1 MFSWRKPLAAVALI
15 VALVALV
22 NYYLFAVDRATGQ
35 IIWNIIDPVI
45 IVVLAA
51 LIPLNIADS
60 VRARRRAADGGGHG
74 HGGHQLPRDIIT
86 AGAAVTTMFY
96 LHNYLLKV
104 AFGTAA
110 ANPWIWHFIVPP
122 VVALLAVEG
131 IGQWLRAG
139 REG

>member
-1 MFSWRKPLAAVALI
+1 MFSWRKPLGAVALI

-51 LIPLNIADS
+51 LILLNIADS
-60 VRARRRAADGGGHG
+60 VRARRQAADGGGH
-74 HGGHQLPRDIIT
+74 QVPRDVIT

-139 REG
+139 RGD

>member
-1 MFSWRKPLAAVALI
+1 MFSWRKPLGTVALI

-35 IIWNIIDPVI
+35 VIWNIIDPVI
-45 IVVLAA
+45 IVILAA
-51 LIPLNIADS
+51 LILLNSADS
-60 VRARRRAADGGGHG
+60 VRARRRAADGGGHA
-74 HGGHQLPRDIIT
+74 GHQLPRDVIT

-122 VVALLAVEG
+122 VVVLLAIEG

>member
-1 MFSWRKPLAAVALI
+1 MFSWRKPLGAVALI

-35 IIWNIIDPVI
+35 VIWNIIDPVI

-51 LIPLNIADS
+51 LILLNIADS
-60 VRARRRAADGGGHG
+60 VRARRQAADGGR

-86 AGAAVTTMFY
+86 AIAAMTTMFY
-96 LHNYLLKV
+96 LHNYLLKI

-122 VVALLAVEG
+122 VVVLLAIEG

>member
-35 IIWNIIDPVI
+35 VIWNIIDPVI

-51 LIPLNIADS
+51 LILLNIADS
-60 VRARRRAADGGGHG
+60 VRARRRVADGGGHG
-74 HGGHQLPRDIIT
+74 GQQLSRDIIT

-96 LHNYLLKV
+96 LHNYLLKISFGV
-104 AFGTAA
+104 AE

-122 VVALLAVEG
+122 VVVLLTIEG

-139 REG
+139 RGD

>member
-1 MFSWRKPLAAVALI
+1 MFSWRKPLGAVALI

-51 LIPLNIADS
+51 LILLNSADS
-60 VRARRRAADGGGHG
+60 VRARRQAAAGGG
-74 HGGHQLPRDIIT
+74 HGGHQLPRDVIT
-86 AGAAVTTMFY
+86 VIAAMTTMFY
-96 LHNYLLKV
+96 LHNYLLKI
-104 AFGTAA
+104 AFGTEA

-122 VVALLAVEG
+122 VVVLLAIEG

-139 REG
+139 RGD

>member
-1 MFSWRKPLAAVALI
+1 MFSWRKPLGAVALI

-35 IIWNIIDPVI
+35 TIWNIIDPVI

-51 LIPLNIADS
+51 LILLNSVDS
-60 VRARRRAADGGGHG
+60 VRIRRQAAAGGGHG
-74 HGGHQLPRDIIT
+74 HGLHQLPRDVIT
-86 AGAAVTTMFY
+86 AIAAMTTMFY

-104 AFGTAA
+104 VFGVEA

-122 VVALLAVEG
+122 VVVLLAVEG

>member
-1 MFSWRKPLAAVALI
+1 MFSWRKPLGAVALI

-35 IIWNIIDPVI
+35 TIWNIIDPVI

-51 LIPLNIADS
+51 LILLNIADS
-60 VRARRRAADGGGHG
+60 VRIRRQAAAGSG
-74 HGGHQLPRDIIT
+74 HGGHQLRRDVIT
-86 AGAAVTTMFY
+86 AIAAVTTMFY

>member
-1 MFSWRKPLAAVALI
+1 MFSWRKPLGAVALI

-51 LIPLNIADS
+51 LILLNSADS

-74 HGGHQLPRDIIT
+74 GHQLARDLIT
-86 AGAAVTTMFY
+86 AGAAMTTMFY
-96 LHNYLLKV
+96 LHNYLLKIAYGV
-104 AFGTAA
+104 GE

-122 VVALLAVEG
+122 VVVLLTIEG

>member
-1 MFSWRKPLAAVALI
+1 MFSWRKPLGAVALI

-22 NYYLFAVDRATGQ
+22 NYYLFAVDQATGQ

-51 LIPLNIADS
+51 LILLNIADS
-60 VRARRRAADGGGHG
+60 VRIRRQAADGGGHA
-74 HGGHQLPRDIIT
+74 GHQLPRDIIT
-86 AGAAVTTMFY
+86 AIAAMTTMFY
-96 LHNYLLKV
+96 LHNYLLKI

-122 VVALLAVEG
+122 VVALLAIEG

>member
-1 MFSWRKPLAAVALI
+1 MFSWRKPLGAVALI

-51 LIPLNIADS
+51 LILLNIADS
-60 VRARRRAADGGGHG
+60 VRARRQAAAVGGHG
-74 HGGHQLPRDIIT
+74 HGRHQLPRDIVTVI
-86 AGAAVTTMFY
+86 AAMTTMFY

-104 AFGTAA
+104 AFGTGE

-122 VVALLAVEG
+122 VVALLTIEG

>member
-1 MFSWRKPLAAVALI
+1 MFSWRKPLGAVALI

-45 IVVLAA
+45 IVVLAT
-51 LIPLNIADS
+51 LILLNIADS
-60 VRARRRAADGGGHG
+60 VRIRRQAAAGSG
-74 HGGHQLPRDIIT
+74 HGGHQLPRDIVT
-86 AGAAVTTMFY
+86 AIAAMTTMFY
-96 LHNYLLKV
+96 LHNYLLKI

-122 VVALLAVEG
+122 VVVLLVIEG

-139 REG
+139 RED

>member
-1 MFSWRKPLAAVALI
+1 MFSWRKPLAGVALI
-15 VALVALV
+15 VALVALG

-51 LIPLNIADS
+51 LILLNIADS
-60 VRARRRAADGGGHG
+60 VRARRQAADGGG
-74 HGGHQLPRDIIT
+74 HGGHQLPRDVIT
-86 AGAAVTTMFY
+86 VIAAMTTMFY
-96 LHNYLLKV
+96 LHNYLLKI

-122 VVALLAVEG
+122 VVVLLTIEG

-139 REG
+139 RGD

>member
-1 MFSWRKPLAAVALI
+1 MFSWRKLLAAVALI

-51 LIPLNIADS
+51 LILLNIADS
-60 VRARRRAADGGGHG
+60 VRARRQAVDGGGHG
-74 HGGHQLPRDIIT
+74 LHQLPRDVIT

-139 REG
+139 RGD

>member
-1 MFSWRKPLAAVALI
+1 MFSWRKPLAGVALI

-51 LIPLNIADS
+51 LILLNVADS
-60 VRARRRAADGGGHG
+60 VRARRQAADSGGHG
-74 HGGHQLPRDIIT
+74 GQQLPRDVIT
-86 AGAAVTTMFY
+86 AITAVTTMFY

-104 AFGTAA
+104 VFGTAA

-122 VVALLAVEG
+122 VVVLLAIEG

-139 REG
+139 RED

>member
-1 MFSWRKPLAAVALI
+1 MFSWRKPLAGVALI
-15 VALVALV
+15 VALVAMV

-45 IVVLAA
+45 IVVMAA
-51 LIPLNIADS
+51 LILLNIADS
-60 VRARRRAADGGGHG
+60 VRARRQDADSSG

-96 LHNYLLKV
+96 LHNYLLKI

-122 VVALLAVEG
+122 VVVLLVIEG